1 MPNDPASINPSLNP
15 FLSRD
20 RSRESYYGHT
30 SRSRSA
36 LADMLGHD
44 LGVDSNCIHFVPNT
58 STALAVV
65 LGGIMA
71 ENLRLR
77 GAGPLRR
84 HYSPYQ
90 GVVRSMEEVLNGRWV
105 GFHTHV
111 APVDVSVD
119 NSFREPG
126 GATASVVDGA
136 QSLGTSL
143 TEELVSSGTVVI
155 APLHKH
161 LALAPGLGIVILD
174 AVTGQQLP
182 SIASF
187 LSLTEGGCPSLD
199 LLEQA
204 LDRMRRGKVW
214 NKAQLLFSQDL
225 VDWAASEGLEIVGG
239 GGGLPMAAVK
249 MSRGGG
255 DANVM
260 VRELPPSAKYF
271 RRQGI
276 IRYSYSS
283 LGCKDDSWIDATDA
297 FCRDLEGLIRCREY

>member
-1 MPNDPASINPSLNP
+1 
-15 FLSRD
+15 
-20 RSRESYYGHT
+20 
-30 SRSRSA
+30 
-36 LADMLGHD
+36 
-44 LGVDSNCIHFVPNT
+44 
-58 STALAVV
+58 
-65 LGGIMA
+65 
-71 ENLRLR
+71 
-77 GAGPLRR
+77 
-84 HYSPYQ
+84 
-90 GVVRSMEEVLNGRWV
+90 MEEVLNGRWV

-161 LALAPGLGIVILD
+161 LALTPGLGIVILD

-225 VDWAASEGLEIVGG
+225 VDWAAAAGRRARGASGVGVVLMRSRSSNSSIVINDLSSTPGLRQAISNDLINQLESNPHRQYWQYAKVPDDGNAVPGIVVASQLT
-239 GGGLPMAAVK
+239 LPLA
-249 MSRGGG
+249 GTY
-255 DANVM
+255 NVFL
-260 VRELPPSAKYF
+260 VYSLN
-271 RRQGI
+271 RQ
-276 IRYSYSS
+276 R
-283 LGCKDDSWIDATDA
+283 A
-297 FCRDLEGLIRCREY
+297 

>member
-77 GAGPLRR
+77 GAGPLWR
-84 HYSPYQ
+84 HYGPYQ

-199 LLEQA
+199 LLEHA
-204 LDRMRRGKVW
+204 L
-214 NKAQLLFSQDL
+214 N
-225 VDWAASEGLEIVGG
+225 
-239 GGGLPMAAVK
+239 
-249 MSRGGG
+249 
-255 DANVM
+255 
-260 VRELPPSAKYF
+260 
-271 RRQGI
+271 
-276 IRYSYSS
+276 
-283 LGCKDDSWIDATDA
+283 
-297 FCRDLEGLIRCREY
+297 

>member
-15 FLSRD
+15 FLSHD

-77 GAGPLRR
+77 GAGPLWR

-136 QSLGTSL
+136 QSL
-143 TEELVSSGTVVI
+143 
-155 APLHKH
+155 
-161 LALAPGLGIVILD
+161 ALPRNWCRV
-174 AVTGQQLP
+174 
-182 SIASF
+182 
-187 LSLTEGGCPSLD
+187 
-199 LLEQA
+199 
-204 LDRMRRGKVW
+204 
-214 NKAQLLFSQDL
+214 AQS
-225 VDWAASEGLEIVGG
+225 
-239 GGGLPMAAVK
+239 
-249 MSRGGG
+249 
-255 DANVM
+255 
-260 VRELPPSAKYF
+260 
-271 RRQGI
+271 
-276 IRYSYSS
+276 
-283 LGCKDDSWIDATDA
+283 
-297 FCRDLEGLIRCREY
+297 

>member
-1 MPNDPASINPSLNP
+1 MPNDPASINPSLTP
-15 FLSRD
+15 FLSHE
-20 RSRESYYGHT
+20 RSSESYYGRA

-36 LADMLGHD
+36 LADILGRD
-44 LGVDSNCIHFVPNT
+44 LGVDPNCIHFVPNT

-77 GAGPLRR
+77 GVGPLWR
-84 HYSPYQ
+84 HYGPYQ
-90 GVVRSMEEVLNGRWV
+90 GIVGSMEEMVNGRWV

-111 APVDVSVD
+111 APVDASVD

-143 TEELVSSGTVVI
+143 SEELMSSGAVVI

-161 LALAPGLGIVILD
+161 LALAPGLGVVILD

-199 LLEQA
+199 LLEHA
-204 LDRMRRGKVW
+204 LDRMRHGKVW

-225 VDWAASEGLEIVGG
+225 VDWAAAEGVEIVGG

-249 MSRGGG
+249 ISGGG
-255 DANVM
+255 DTNVT

-276 IRYSYSS
+276 IRYSYST
-283 LGCKDDSWIDATDA
+283 LGCKDDSWADATEA
-297 FCRDLEGLIRCREY
+297 FCRDLEGLIRCQKC

>member
-1 MPNDPASINPSLNP
+1 
-15 FLSRD
+15 
-20 RSRESYYGHT
+20 
-30 SRSRSA
+30 
-36 LADMLGHD
+36 MLGHD

-77 GAGPLRR
+77 GAGPLWR
-84 HYSPYQ
+84 HYGPYQ

-225 VDWAASEGLEIVGG
+225 VDWAAAEGLEIVGG
-239 GGGLPMAAVK
+239 GGGLPMAAD
-249 MSRGGG
+249 S
-255 DANVM
+255 
-260 VRELPPSAKYF
+260 LW
-271 RRQGI
+271 RR
-276 IRYSYSS
+276 
-283 LGCKDDSWIDATDA
+283 
-297 FCRDLEGLIRCREY
+297 

>member
-15 FLSRD
+15 FLSHD

-77 GAGPLRR
+77 GAGPLWR
-84 HYSPYQ
+84 HYGPYQ

-187 LSLTEGGCPSLD
+187 CH
-199 LLEQA
+199 
-204 LDRMRRGKVW
+204 
-214 NKAQLLFSQDL
+214 
-225 VDWAASEGLEIVGG
+225 
-239 GGGLPMAAVK
+239 
-249 MSRGGG
+249 
-255 DANVM
+255 
-260 VRELPPSAKYF
+260 
-271 RRQGI
+271 
-276 IRYSYSS
+276 
-283 LGCKDDSWIDATDA
+283 
-297 FCRDLEGLIRCREY
+297 